1 MNNDLLAKLRAV
13 VDARIVVID
22 AGECMEVLRTLD
34 EGGCEFLN
42 TAGEWVAEPCELV
55 RLIAVVPTKEKPRA
69 RTLTEFAAAMLGT
82 LSDDCG

>member
-22 AGECMEVLRTLD
+22 AGECMLILRTLD

-42 TAGEWVAEPCELV
+42 TAGEWVAGPCELV
-55 RLIAVVPTKEKPRA
+55 RLIAVVPTKEKPYRA

-82 LSDDCG
+82 SEWRK